1 MSFLDLLKKEKSQAP
16 IQRIGS
22 KEDILKEFFEQMR
35 QKTPSDHFVSG
46 AVFDIVRQNH
56 EAFERIV
63 RDKNALDLQ
72 TFFAKAYMLF
82 CDQPQIVGFTP
93 AMVDRNK
100 NDTDPRMWNADIFH
114 FDSGESIA
122 LCFIPVQHDTLLAR
136 IVGIVLSDNGDRYY
150 YCMLNKDTNAFSD
163 VIQNKA
169 RLGIEKVGEVRGIG
183 FELMN
188 SFVDV
193 IKH

>member
-1 MSFLDLLKKEKSQAP
+1 MSFLDLLKKKKSQAP
-16 IQRIGS
+16 VQRIGS

-35 QKTPSDHFVSG
+35 QKTPSDHFASG

-63 RDKNALDLQ
+63 RDKNALDLR

-122 LCFIPVQHDTLLAR
+122 PCFIPVQHDTLLAR

-169 RLGIEKVGEVRGIG
+169 RLGIEKVGEIRGIG